1 METEGDVTYEL
12 RDDVAWLGLNRPHK
26 REPDGLFVESLMAAL
41 SQAGPEAA
49 TRLAELAAKKA
60 AKVRSLG
67 GAPGITSHCTAPMS
81 ERYPLRRSVPSSS
94 MTWSLPPPMSPTA
107 RCWPTCARGRDTGM
121 GRSGLPRPDRRDQR
135 ACARGPGLHPPPLS
149 PPRGVVD
156 EEERRKNRT
165 KSSVRSKVERAIGVI
180 KRVFGF
186 AKVRYCGL
194 DKNAHR
200 LSPAPWPISSSS
212 DTVSC
217 VRWRSVPGVGQNR
230 GINIQCGPSD
240 RTNNIIL

>member
-1 METEGDVTYEL
+1 
-12 RDDVAWLGLNRPHK
+12 
-26 REPDGLFVESLMAAL
+26 
-41 SQAGPEAA
+41 
-49 TRLAELAAKKA
+49 
-60 AKVRSLG
+60 
-67 GAPGITSHCTAPMS
+67 
-81 ERYPLRRSVPSSS
+81 
-94 MTWSLPPPMSPTA
+94 
-107 RCWPTCARGRDTGM
+107 
-121 GRSGLPRPDRRDQR
+121 
-135 ACARGPGLHPPPLS
+135 
-149 PPRGVVD
+149 
-156 EEERRKNRT
+156 
-165 KSSVRSKVERAIGVI
+165 VRSKVERAIGVI

-194 DKNAHR
+194 DKNAHG